1 MWCPNHPRQPH
12 HPHHHQAHDSKPHSC
27 SPSLLTSYT
36 YTPHPHTKQIMHGRR
51 KAEYQAALLARSE
64 AEKEAAKNKV
74 LKYKQLATLALQQR
88 REAKMEEGN
97 ATITTRKGLEEALA
111 LSAQL
116 LRVNPDVYTLWNHR
130 KEAIIASQVV
140 RHELEKEANAG
151 AGEVEGAAENAAPS
165 TSFLKTELGLIAEC
179 IQKNPKSYGAWHHRR
194 WLLEHA
200 FPCTVSPSSPSS
212 TSCAAAPPPQLV
224 PTLDKELVL
233 CAQLLDLDERNF
245 HCWNY
250 RRWVVSQHP
259 KRSATDEFEFSTARI
274 YKNCR

>member
-1 MWCPNHPRQPH
+1 L
-12 HPHHHQAHDSKPHSC
+12 
-27 SPSLLTSYT
+27 SL
-36 YTPHPHTKQIMHGRR
+36 TPEH
-51 KAEYQAALLARSE
+51 QAALLARSE

-88 REAKMEEGN
+88 REAKEQEGN
-97 ATITTRKGLEEALA
+97 PTITTRNGLEEALT

-130 KEAIIASQVV
+130 KEAIVASQVV
-140 RHELEKEANAG
+140 RHELEEADTGEAEG
-151 AGEVEGAAENAAPS
+151 AGESAAPS

-200 FPCTVSPSSPSS
+200 FPCTASSSS
-212 TSCAAAPPPQLV
+212 SSFSSSSSAAAAPPPQLV
-224 PTLDKELVL
+224 PTLDKELAL

-259 KRSATDEFEFSTARI
+259 GRSATDEFEFSTARI
-274 YKNCR
+274 YKNFR

>member
-1 MWCPNHPRQPH
+1 
-12 HPHHHQAHDSKPHSC
+12 
-27 SPSLLTSYT
+27 
-36 YTPHPHTKQIMHGRR
+36 MHGRR

-88 REAKMEEGN
+88 REAKEQG
-97 ATITTRKGLEEALA
+97 TPPTTTRKGLEEALA

-130 KEAIIASQVV
+130 KEAIAASQVV
-140 RHELEKEANAG
+140 RRELAEADAGEAAG
-151 AGEVEGAAENAAPS
+151 AEETAAPS
-165 TSFLKTELGLIAEC
+165 TSFLKTELGLISEC

-200 FPCTVSPSSPSS
+200 FPCTASSSPSS
-212 TSCAAAPPPQLV
+212 SSSSPSSSSSSPSSSSSSSSSSAAPPPQLI
-224 PTLDKELVL
+224 PTLDEELAL

-274 YKNCR
+274 FKNFRLVRGEGGREGTKVIGFWN

>member
-1 MWCPNHPRQPH
+1 
-12 HPHHHQAHDSKPHSC
+12 
-27 SPSLLTSYT
+27 
-36 YTPHPHTKQIMHGRR
+36 MHGRR

-64 AEKEAAKNKV
+64 VEKEAAKNKV

-88 REAKMEEGN
+88 REAKEQG
-97 ATITTRKGLEEALA
+97 TPPITTRKGLEEALA

-130 KEAIIASQVV
+130 KEAIAASQVV
-140 RHELEKEANAG
+140 RHELEEGDAGEAAG
-151 AGEVEGAAENAAPS
+151 AGETAAPS

-200 FPCTVSPSSPSS
+200 FPCTASSPSS
-212 TSCAAAPPPQLV
+212 SSSSGAPPPPQLI
-224 PTLDKELVL
+224 PTLDKELAL

-245 HCWNY
+245 HCWNC

-274 YKNCR
+274 YKNFR

>member
-1 MWCPNHPRQPH
+1 
-12 HPHHHQAHDSKPHSC
+12 
-27 SPSLLTSYT
+27 
-36 YTPHPHTKQIMHGRR
+36 MHGRR

-88 REAKMEEGN
+88 REAKAQQGD
-97 ATITTRKGLEEALA
+97 ATITTRKGLEEALT

-130 KEAIIASQVV
+130 KEVIAASPVV
-140 RHELEKEANAG
+140 RHELEEEEEDVGEAT
-151 AGEVEGAAENAAPS
+151 AAAAPS
-165 TSFLKTELGLIAEC
+165 TSFLEAELGLIAEC

-200 FPCTVSPSSPSS
+200 FPCSRAASSSSSPSS
-212 TSCAAAPPPQLV
+212 VTAPPSPASTQPRQLL
-224 PTLDKELVL
+224 PTLDNELAL
-233 CAQLLDLDERNF
+233 CAQFLDLDERNF

-259 KRSATDEFEFSTARI
+259 GRSATDEFEFSTARI
-274 YKNCR
+274 YKNFR